1 MEKQYGQRDPIALEK
16 AGGYFTRH
24 MQAMTA
30 EDLFDKSA
38 IAEELAWRDM
48 QIDRLR
54 AALAEVVPAF
64 SMTRIIME
72 CQAARDDAVAIVE
85 RCREAMRR

>member
-48 QIDRLR
+48 EIDRLR
-54 AALAEVVPAF
+54 IDAAVLRNLAGGAYRSDAIEAELRKARQEAVEA
-64 SMTRIIME
+64 
-72 CQAARDDAVAIVE
+72 AARE
-85 RCREAMRR
+85 

>member
-30 EDLFDKSA
+30 EGLFDKSA

-54 AALAEVVPAF
+54 AVLAEVVPAF
-64 SMTRIIME
+64 SMTTP
-72 CQAARDDAVAIVE
+72 QSGGDAF
-85 RCREAMRR
+85 EATVQETA